1 MIKRGVKKMQEQIR
15 SWGEEIK
22 RIAEKSIQ
30 RSKEILKNL
39 GEENMG
45 AEEKDDK
52 QDSD

>member
-1 MIKRGVKKMQEQIR
+1 MQEQV
-15 SWGEEIK
+15 SNWKEEVS
-22 RIAEKSIQ
+22 RITKKSIQ

-39 GEENMG
+39 GEENME